1 MDYYFDLLMEIRDEN
16 PIGIRVKNKKLHSN
30 DSTIIRKNI
39 QYNIPYI
46 AHVYIAI
53 CWDTSNFQFPKQL
66 VLSNTGIQQKH
77 VSIDWYFARFYH

>member
-46 AHVYIAI
+46 AHVY
-53 CWDTSNFQFPKQL
+53 CDMLGYKQFPI
-66 VLSNTGIQQKH
+66 S
-77 VSIDWYFARFYH
+77 